1 MLLNGA
7 TITFLI
13 GVISCIIGVLTFI
26 SGRISKAEQNGRF
39 AEKLDTCAKG
49 IAEIKSKLDSQEST
63 QNRQDI
69 LLTEHAQQISHL
81 ETRIKNLEER
91 EREESHEHK

>member
-1 MLLNGA
+1 MNGA

-13 GVISCIIGVLTFI
+13 GVISCVIGILTFI
-26 SGRISKAEQNGRF
+26 SGRLSKAEQNGRF

-81 ETRIKNLEER
+81 ANQQKILSILENSKPEV
-91 EREESHEHK
+91 